1 MPYLDISLRL
11 LIAAVL
17 GGVIGWERERDN
29 HPAGFRTHILVSVGS
44 ALIMLVSAYGFHE
57 FMNQHNIQFDP
68 SRVGAQ
74 VVSGIGFL
82 GAGAIVRQGLT
93 VNGLTTAATLW
104 VVAGI
109 GLAVG
114 SGFIYGALLT
124 TVLVFISLEL
134 LKRFD
139 YTFRLKNN
147 MQVFSLQLDGQSVT
161 IGQITALLDQKG
173 FDIYRLEV
181 DQSEENDQ
189 WVNIKFYVKLSGKM
203 SSAEILDEMR
213 KMEGIISI
221 RTSDHLYEKENEKVK

>member
-11 LIAAVL
+11 LIAAIL

-44 ALIMLVSAYGFHE
+44 ALIMLVSAYGFQE
-57 FMNQHNIQFDP
+57 FMNEENVRFDP

-114 SGFIYGALLT
+114 SGFIYGAILT
-124 TVLVFISLEL
+124 TILVFISLEL

-139 YTFRLKNN
+139 YFFRAKGN
-147 MQVFSLQLDGQSVT
+147 MQIYSLKLDGKLVT
-161 IGQITALLDQKG
+161 VGQIAALINQKG
-173 FDIYRLEV
+173 IEIRRLRVVQDE
-181 DQSEENDQ
+181 DSR
-189 WVNIKFYVKLSGKM
+189 WVNMKLFVYLSG
-203 SSAEILDEMR
+203 SASASEILEQLR
-213 KMEGIISI
+213 TIEGVVSI
-221 RTSDHLYEKENEKVK
+221 QTNDLLYEKENEEPK

>member
-1 MPYLDISLRL
+1 MPYFEISVRL
-11 LIAAVL
+11 FLAALL

-44 ALIMLVSAYGFHE
+44 ALIMLVSAYGFQE
-57 FMNQHNIQFDP
+57 FMDINNVRFDP

-114 SGFIYGALLT
+114 SGFIYGAILT
-124 TVLVFISLEL
+124 TILVFISLEL

-139 YTFRLKNN
+139 YYFRLKNN
-147 MQVFSLQLDGQSVT
+147 MQIVTLELDRDAVTVGQIASF
-161 IGQITALLDQKG
+161 IGQKG
-173 FDIYRLEV
+173 IEIDRLEV
-181 DQSEENDQ
+181 DQNDQ
-189 WVNIKFYVKLSGKM
+189 SQLIKIKFFVRF
-203 SSAEILDEMR
+203 SSKRSMASIIDQI
-213 KMEGIISI
+213 KGIDGVIAI
-221 RTSDHLYEKENEKVK
+221 HAHDPLYEREGEKTK

>member
-11 LIAAVL
+11 FLAAVL
-17 GGVIGWERERDN
+17 GGIIGWERERDN

-44 ALIMLVSAYGFHE
+44 ALIMLVSAYGFQE
-57 FMNQHNIQFDP
+57 FMDEHNVRFDP

-114 SGFIYGALLT
+114 SGFIYGAILT
-124 TVLVFISLEL
+124 TILVFISLEL

-139 YTFRLKNN
+139 YTFRLKND
-147 MQVFSLQLDGQSVT
+147 LQILSMELDGNKVT
-161 IGQITALLDQKG
+161 VGQIASLVMEKGIEIDRVKIEPTEEQQFVKLQFLLRLQDQQSIASVLDQVKTMQG
-173 FDIYRLEV
+173 VVSIQTGDLSYERELE
-181 DQSEENDQ
+181 
-189 WVNIKFYVKLSGKM
+189 KPK
-203 SSAEILDEMR
+203 
-213 KMEGIISI
+213 
-221 RTSDHLYEKENEKVK
+221 

>member
-11 LIAAVL
+11 FIAAFL

-44 ALIMLVSAYGFHE
+44 ALVMLVSAYGFQE
-57 FMNQHNIQFDP
+57 FMNQANIRFDP

-139 YTFRLKNN
+139 YFFRAKNN
-147 MQVFSLQLDGQSVT
+147 TQIFSLTLDGQTVT
-161 IGQITALLDQKG
+161 IGEIATLINQKG
-173 FDIYRLEV
+173 IEIYRLEV
-181 DQSEENDQ
+181 DQGENKRWMNMKIFIQ
-189 WVNIKFYVKLSGKM
+189 LSGKK
-203 SSAEILDEMR
+203 SAVEIMDQIR
-213 KMEGIISI
+213 KMEGVTSI
-221 RTSDHLYEKENEKVK
+221 QTNDLLYEKENEEPK

>member
-1 MPYLDISLRL
+1 MPYLDISFRL
-11 LIAAVL
+11 FLAAVL

-29 HPAGFRTHILVSVGS
+29 HPAGFRTHILVCLGS
-44 ALIMLVSAYGFHE
+44 ALIMLVSAYGFQE
-57 FMNQHNIQFDP
+57 FMNQDNVRFDP

-82 GAGAIVRQGLT
+82 GAGAIVRQGLS

-114 SGFIYGALLT
+114 SGFIFGAILT

-139 YTFRLKNN
+139 YYFRLKNDL
-147 MQVFSLQLDGQSVT
+147 QILSLKLDGNLVT
-161 IGQITALLDQKG
+161 VGQIATFIDQKG
-173 FDIYRLEV
+173 VQIDRFQIDQKENQQFVKMKFILRLSDKQTIASIV
-181 DQSEENDQ
+181 DQ
-189 WVNIKFYVKLSGKM
+189 VK
-203 SSAEILDEMR
+203 ELD
-213 KMEGIISI
+213 GVISI
-221 RTSDHLYEKENEKVK
+221 YAKDLLYERDHEKAK